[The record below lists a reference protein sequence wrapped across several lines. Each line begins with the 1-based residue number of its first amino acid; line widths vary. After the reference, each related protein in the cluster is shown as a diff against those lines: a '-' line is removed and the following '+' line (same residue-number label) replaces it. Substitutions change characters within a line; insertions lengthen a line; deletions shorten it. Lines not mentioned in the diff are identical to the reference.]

1 MSNGRAHIKAIALAN
16 WRGIPF
22 QVIEMDPHLTALE
35 GKNGAG
41 KTTVMSAFYLALM
54 PDVSLVKIL
63 NVGDNEDSGRES
75 CLHGKLG
82 ETGECYT
89 ILELHNA
96 KGDRIIAGVQL
107 LPKTAP
113 IVEVGTMFVIK
124 NLPNSVP
131 IERVLIVEQGSQSVI
146 SNISSIQNQVG
157 VCGGSIETF
166 KTASKYGDELF
177 KQGILPIKLSDH
189 KKRRNFNKLLQTS
202 FQGGFSQHLQTRLK
216 DYLLGED
223 KHIGESV
230 ARMQDNLAHCQKTKT
245 LLQSL
250 KEKIDSIK
258 TVQSI
263 GLDMLGGAIAGV
275 RLQHEEKK
283 HNFSRLLKERKAA
296 KELISRSVLAK
307 SKLEADLKDAEKSL
321 AGGQSAFDEAR
332 KHLEKSEKA
341 HALTERLSSLQSELT
356 PLKDQLAVA
365 ERSKIKAQTEYESAA
380 EDLRLLHKQRDDIS
394 NRLASAEEAWRE
406 ISREAGLYLM
416 ARECLVK
423 AQNLLPDAKVST
435 ANAKVVFSECEKK
448 SKQLGDE
455 CGSLERKIELATQ
468 GRKAFAEAHEILE
481 KLSQAEVP
489 ESDAFDRA
497 LTIDGEYKALEDL
510 VANNT
515 DIGTKISE
523 MQHKSRAQENIQSET
538 EKLKSVGIYI
548 ESKDSFKAA
557 HLRTQKELEEIDKA
571 EKLANSAIS
580 DLNQTLIH
588 VRNNKNTCEAEC
600 HKFDEALSLRDILSK
615 KYLMDF
621 SSRQEVED
629 TLVQEINIHRDLLN
643 KRASLSQDLDNVGE
657 NISLLSKNR
666 TALDG
671 RYEKL
676 EKALNGKLVAT
687 LYEDIEHEDAG
698 EKEARLGPLVK
709 AIMVDNVQDAIE
721 KIDSLPDLP
730 EEIWLVQK
738 GNIDQELY
746 RLKKLSSA
754 IVAKMENAWRVTQ
767 IPKFPTIGAKSRRKK
782 MASLKEQQEA
792 LRLDFAQCE
801 KEISGKEQDIDS
813 LKVLKSSF
821 NVFEAENPK
830 QKLLKLKIDEEAAL
844 EKIRK
849 ENEILKE
856 QENSRADWLPVKEVL
871 DKWLPESYLLDEEN
885 YKEKVAQL
893 IALREALGVAKE
905 KIKKDL
911 PLLKDLRNK
920 TNNLKIPPMSQDDA
934 LKQGEELKTLMTSWE
949 FWCSVKKCFEELV
962 DKIDDFRYEGRYNE
976 KQSQKD
982 PAESLRKE
990 MKEITAKVGA
1000 ISMKEQAA
1008 REDRESSFLEYT
1020 TANTNFTQ
1028 KSADIVSCGNEL
1040 TEVGVGGSLD
1050 SLERAKID
1058 FVKKEAVLAVLV
1070 QRKEGIEGEISE
1082 TKANISETTR
1092 LKINLQNNC
1101 LSAFESFRPVRKAFR
1116 HATRCVG
1123 LDRTLSKQWAPLIDI
1138 QGKFGNAEE
1147 AFAQAI
1153 SRRGKLQGHFNK
1165 GLSGVEEGFHGENL
1179 VAKIEKMTLVCSSGE
1194 EIKRIQDY
1202 LDLWTEIV
1210 SYISQILPRDIVHT
1224 DDPIEASQLM
1234 QERYEGLTKML
1245 EMQEKDFRSDSVDV
1259 SNSIRGRISEEGR
1272 NITKINRSLDGISF
1286 GNIESI
1292 KIEFSRDLGMMSLLD
1307 AMQDQPQLFSENIP
1321 LQDAMKKVYEKN
1333 TGGQVKG
1340 ADLLDYSKYIM
1351 LNIKVLRKSTQKW
1364 EMGSGLSTG
1373 EAIGTGAAI
1382 LMVILDSW
1390 EETASFD
1397 KERDRD
1403 LRNSMRFLFMDEAT
1417 RLDPES
1423 IRTLLD
1429 FCKQMNIQLLIAG
1442 PKFEEEECG
1451 GGITYRL
1458 ARKNFD
1464 GGEQV
1469 IIRGRKGFGGNFLE
1483 GVAA

>member
-1 MSNGRAHIKAIALAN
+1 MSNGRAHIKAIAMAN

-22 QVIEMDPHLTALE
+22 QIIEMDPHLTALE

-41 KTTVMSAFYLALM
+41 KTTVMSAFYLAVM

-113 IVEVGTMFVIK
+113 IVEVGTMFIIK

-131 IERVLIVEQGSQSVI
+131 IERVLIVEQGSQSII
-146 SNISSIQNQVG
+146 SNIPSIQNQVG
-157 VCGGSIETF
+157 VYGGSIETF

-230 ARMQDNLAHCQKTKT
+230 ARMQDNLAHCQKTKA

-275 RLQHEEKK
+275 RLQYEEQKQ
-283 HNFSRLLKERKAA
+283 NFCTLLKERRAA
-296 KELISRSVLAK
+296 KELIARAASAK
-307 SKLEADLKDAEKSL
+307 SKLETELKSAEVALKT
-321 AGGQSAFDEAR
+321 GGTALDVAK

-341 HALTERLSSLQSELT
+341 HALAERLASLQVELM
-356 PLKDQLAVA
+356 PLKDLLAIA
-365 ERSKIKAQTEYESAA
+365 DRSKVKAQEDYDSAA
-380 EDLRLLHKQRDDIS
+380 TELGRLHNQRDDIS
-394 NRLASAEEAWRE
+394 NRLASAEKAWGE
-406 ISREAGLYLM
+406 ISRESGLYLM
-416 ARECLVK
+416 ARECLVN

-435 ANAKVVFSECEKK
+435 DNAKAIFSECEEKA
-448 SKQLGDE
+448 KQLGDE

-468 GRKAFAEAHEILE
+468 GQKAFAEAHEILE

-489 ESDAFDRA
+489 ERDAFDRA

-523 MQHKSRAQENIQSET
+523 MQHKSRAQENLRSET

-548 ESKDSFKAA
+548 ESKDSFKTA
-557 HLRTQKELEEIDKA
+557 HLRTQKELEEIYKA
-571 EKLANSAIS
+571 ENFANSSIS

-588 VRNNKNTCEAEC
+588 VRNDKKACEAEC

-629 TLVQEINIHRDLLN
+629 TLVQEINSHRDLLN

-687 LYEDIEHEDAG
+687 LYEDIEHEEAG

-709 AIMVDNVQDAIE
+709 AIMVDNVQNAIE

-801 KEISGKEQDIDS
+801 KEISGKEEDIDS

-856 QENSRADWLPVKEVL
+856 QETSRADWLPMKEVL

-885 YKEKVAQL
+885 YKEKADQL
-893 IALREALGVAKE
+893 IALKEALGVAKE

-920 TNNLKIPPMSQDDA
+920 TNNLKIPPMSQDEA
-934 LKQGEELKTLMTSWE
+934 LRQGEELKALMASWA
-949 FWCSVKKCFEELV
+949 FWCSAKKCVEQLV
-962 DKIDDFRYEGRYNE
+962 DKLDDFRYEGRYNE

-990 MKEITAKVGA
+990 MEEIVAKVCV
-1000 ISMKEQAA
+1000 ISMKEQSA
-1008 REDRESSFLEYT
+1008 REDRESAFLEYT

-1040 TEVGVGGSLD
+1040 NEVGVDGSHD

-1058 FVKKEAVLAVLV
+1058 FVKNEAALAVLA
-1070 QRKEGIEGEISE
+1070 QKKEGIEGEISD
-1082 TKANISETTR
+1082 TNANISETTR
-1092 LKINLQNNC
+1092 LKTNLQNNC
-1101 LSAFESFRPVRKAFR
+1101 LSAIKSFRPVRKAFR
-1116 HATRCVG
+1116 HAKTCVG
-1123 LDRTLSKQWAPLIDI
+1123 LDRTLNKQWAPLIDI

-1179 VAKIEKMTLVCSSGE
+1179 VSKIEKMTLVCSSGE
-1194 EIKRIQDY
+1194 EVKRIQDY

-1210 SYISQILPRDIVHT
+1210 SYISQILPRDVVHT

-1234 QERYEGLTKML
+1234 QERYESLTKML
-1245 EMQEKDFRSDSVDV
+1245 ELQEKDFRSDSVDV

-1307 AMQDQPQLFSENIP
+1307 AMQDQPNLFSENIP
-1321 LQDAMKKVYEKN
+1321 LQDAMKKVYEEK

-1340 ADLLDYSKYIM
+1340 ADLLDYSKYIH

-1397 KERDRD
+1397 RERDRD

-1458 ARKNFD
+1458 ARKNFE

-1483 GVAA
+1483 GAAA